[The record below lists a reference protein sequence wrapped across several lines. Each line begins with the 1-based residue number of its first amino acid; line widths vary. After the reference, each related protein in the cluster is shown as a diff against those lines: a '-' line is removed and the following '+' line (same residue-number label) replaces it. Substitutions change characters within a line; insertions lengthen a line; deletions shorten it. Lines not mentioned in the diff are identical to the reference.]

1 LATSESALSHIP
13 ETATHTVPRRRFDLC
28 LLAGIVVAFGAIVAG
43 ICCTGVGLQYFLQPT
58 GAAIVLGGTLG
69 VTLITTP
76 GRSLLHSLRRVFDLI
91 VAPEVKHEAVI
102 EDIIFYA
109 RASRQRGGLLT
120 IEPLL
125 NNTNNLFLRDALQL
139 AVDLNNRA
147 EIQALLETS
156 LRMEER
162 KGEADAK
169 ALEVAGGFAPTIG
182 IIGTV
187 VGLIEVLRQ
196 FSNIQS
202 VGSGIG
208 TAFVST
214 IYGLALANLLL
225 LPASHR
231 IRARVA
237 ENFETQEL
245 IMEGVLAIV
254 DSVHPSIIRARLNS
268 FLRASSKQRKVPRLA
283 A

>member
-1 LATSESALSHIP
+1 LATSESALTHIP
-13 ETATHTVPRRRFDLC
+13 APAAAHRRRLDLC
-28 LLAGIVVAFGAIVAG
+28 LIAGIVVAFGAIVAG

-76 GRSLLHSLRRVFDLI
+76 GRSLLHSLRRVYDLI
-91 VAPEVKHEAVI
+91 AAPEVSHEALI

-109 RASRQRGGLLT
+109 RAARQRGGLLT

-125 NNTNNLFLRDALQL
+125 KNTNNVFLRDALQL
-139 AVDLNNRA
+139 AVDVNNRA
-147 EIQALLETS
+147 DVAALLDTS

-162 KGEADAK
+162 QGETDAK

-182 IIGTV
+182 IMGTV

-196 FSNIQS
+196 FSNLQS
-202 VGSGIG
+202 VGYGIG

-254 DSVHPSIIRARLNS
+254 DTVHPSLIRSRLNS
-268 FLRASSKQRKVPRLA
+268 FLRSTSKQRNGAQHA